1 MSVRTPVSAS
11 DRDRLTATS
20 GLAALALDA
29 MASVAYG
36 PEAIVLV
43 LALAGGTGIGFTLP
57 VTLTIAALLALLV
70 ASYRTL
76 ISAYPDGGG
85 AYAVAKS
92 RLGKRASL
100 VAAASLIIDYVLNVA
115 VSIAAGVAAL
125 TSAFPGLLPWTP
137 WVCLVVL
144 ALVLAVNLRGIAHSA
159 RVFIIPTVVFVGAIL
174 SVIVVGLFR
183 DQPLASPEV
192 VSSVATVQTVG
203 VLLLLLKAFSSGCA
217 ALTGIEAIANAVPSF
232 RQPRVRRAQSAEV
245 GLGAL
250 LGTMLIG
257 LAVLIEKFDIRPV
270 EGVTVLS
277 QLTSATLG
285 DGFLYFVVQFA
296 TVILLALAANTSFG
310 GLPTLMR
317 LLAADHY
324 LPHRFAQRSAHDVYK
339 WGVWTLSAA
348 AAILL
353 IGAGGQMNTLVPLFA
368 IGVFIG
374 FTLAQVGLVLHWWS
388 ERPAGWQ
395 RHAVL
400 NAVGATATAVAAL
413 VTLAMKFTDGAWLI
427 VVLVV
432 VLVPVMLRI
441 RDSYEDIG
449 EVRQLDHTPARPT
462 RSSTVALIPVGGVD
476 EVARRALSAAL
487 SMDADRTI
495 AVHVCDSLETAAT
508 AKFVV
513 AWDDWDPG
521 IPLVLLNGR
530 DGEISTPVADYIR
543 RRHDRHQVFVII
555 GEVLTANGWQQVLPN
570 HRGDDLELELRSMSN
585 VVICRQ
591 SLNA

>member
-1 MSVRTPVSAS
+1 MSIRTPVSES

-92 RLGKRASL
+92 RLGKRVSL

-159 RVFIIPTVVFVGAIL
+159 RVFIIPTVVFVGSIL

-183 DQPLASPEV
+183 DQPMVSPEGV
-192 VSSVATVQTVG
+192 TSATTVQTVG
-203 VLLLLLKAFSSGCA
+203 VLLLLKAFSSGCA

-232 RQPRVRRAQSAEV
+232 REPRVRRAQSAEV
-245 GLGAL
+245 GLGVL

-339 WGVWTLSAA
+339 WGVWTLSTA

-374 FTLAQVGLVLHWWS
+374 FTLAQIGLVLHWWA
-388 ERPAGWQ
+388 ERPAGW
-395 RHAVL
+395 RRRATL

-427 VVLVV
+427 VVLVA

-449 EVRQLDHTPARPT
+449 EARQLDHTPARPT

-476 EVARRALSAAL
+476 EVARRAVSAAL

-495 AVHVCDSLETAAT
+495 AIHVCDSLEADAT
-508 AKFVV
+508 AKFVD
-513 AWDDWDPG
+513 AWEEWDPG
-521 IPLVLLNGR
+521 VPLVLLNGS
-530 DGEISTPVADYIR
+530 DGEISKPVADYIG

-555 GEVLTANGWQQVLPN
+555 GEVVTANGWQQVLPN
-570 HRGDDLELELRSMSN
+570 HRGDDLELELRSIPN